1 MLFNSFEFVVFL
13 ALVLLLYYRLRHDG
27 QNWLLLIASCVFYG
41 WWDYRF
47 LGLVAFSAVV
57 DYSVAIAISG
67 ESDDRRRRRLLM
79 ISLVSNLGLLAF
91 FKYYNFFADSAEH
104 VLRTFGFTPDRLT
117 LEIVLPVG
125 ISFYT
130 FQSLSYTIDVYR
142 RRLEPCRN
150 PRDFAV
156 FLLFF
161 PQLVAGPIERATH
174 LMPQVLRPRHAT
186 AEMIREGLWLI
197 LFGFYKKVVLADNL
211 SSFTGRVFGNPSGA
225 HGLEV
230 LIAVYAF
237 AFQIYGDFSGYSDI
251 ARGTARLLGF
261 DLMHN
266 FRMPY
271 LSTTPSEYWQ
281 RWHISLSSW
290 LRDYLYV
297 PLGGNR
303 LGVLKTYRNLMLTM
317 VLGGLWHGAAWN
329 FVAWGAYQGA
339 LLCGHRLIA
348 GKTPP
353 EQRDAPLTARRLW
366 RAALFFQLVCFGWL
380 LFAVRKLSDVAVLA
394 HQLVSPFELNGK
406 AALADLFLFAT
417 PVMAIDLAL
426 FHHGSHESVGSWR
439 RPVRLFVYAAMF
451 GLIVLSGRPGG
462 HDFIY
467 FQF

>member
-1 MLFNSFEFVVFL
+1 MLFNSSEFVFFFL
-13 ALVLLLYYRLRHDG
+13 IVLFLYARLSWNG

-41 WWDYRF
+41 WWDWRF
-47 LGLVAFSAVV
+47 LGLVAYSGLV
-57 DYSVAIAISG
+57 DYFVALRLGQEA
-67 ESDDRRRRRLLM
+67 DDLKRRRLLW
-79 ISLVSNLGLLAF
+79 ISLVSNLGLLGF
-91 FKYYNFFADSAEH
+91 FKYFNFFAASAVE
-104 VLRTFGFTPDRLT
+104 VLASLGFKPDPVT
-117 LEIVLPVG
+117 LEVLLPVG

-142 RRLEPCRN
+142 RQLAPARSL
-150 PRDFAV
+150 RDFAV

-174 LMPQVLRPRHAT
+174 MLPQVMRRREVSAT
-186 AEMIREGLWLI
+186 MVREGLWLI

-211 SSFTGRVFGNPSGA
+211 SSFTGRVFGQPSAA
-225 HGLEV
+225 HGFEV
-230 LIAVYAF
+230 MLAIYAF

-266 FRMPY
+266 FRVPY
-271 LSTTPSEYWQ
+271 LSTSPSEFWQ
-281 RWHISLSSW
+281 RWHISLSRW

-303 LGVLKTYRNLMLTM
+303 GASSKTYCNLMLTM

-339 LLCGHRLIA
+339 LLCVHRLFW
-348 GKTPP
+348 GRQGGSPS
-353 EQRDAPLTARRLW
+353 EELTLGRLL
-366 RAALFFQLVCFGWL
+366 RAAVFFQFVCFGWL
-380 LFAVRKLSDVAVLA
+380 LFAVHGLGDVWVLA
-394 HQLVSPFELNGK
+394 HQLFHPFELNGK
-406 AALADLFLFAT
+406 VALADLILFAT
-417 PVMAIDLAL
+417 PVVLIDLVL
-426 FHHGSHESVGSWR
+426 FRSGSLEAINVWP
-439 RPVRLFVYAAMF
+439 RPVRLAICACLF

-462 HDFIY
+462 QDFIY

>member
-1 MLFNSFEFVVFL
+1 MLFNSFEFVFFF
-13 ALVLLLYYRLRHDG
+13 AFVLFAYYQCKHDE

-41 WWDYRF
+41 WWDWRF
-47 LGLVAFSAVV
+47 LGLVAFSAVT
-57 DYSVAIAISG
+57 DYSVALALAREQDG
-67 ESDDRRRRRLLM
+67 AQRKRLLA
-79 ISLVSNLGLLAF
+79 ISLVSNLGLLGF

-104 VLRTFGFTPDRLT
+104 VLRSFGMQPDPLT
-117 LEIVLPVG
+117 LQIVLPVG

-142 RRLEPCRN
+142 RQLEPCRN

-174 LMPQVLRPRHAT
+174 MLPQFARPRHAST
-186 AEMIREGLWLI
+186 AMIREGLWLI

-211 SSFTGRVFGNPSGA
+211 SSFTGRVFGHPA
-225 HGLEV
+225 DVHGFEV
-230 LIAVYAF
+230 VLAVYAF

-297 PLGGNR
+297 SLGGNR
-303 LGVLKTYRNLMLTM
+303 HGRYKTYRNLMLTM
-317 VLGGLWHGAAWN
+317 LLGGLWHGAAWN

-339 LLCGHRLIA
+339 LLCGHRALA

-353 EQRDAPLTARRLW
+353 EQRDAPLTLTRLIK
-366 RAALFFQLVCFGWL
+366 AGLFFQLVCAGWL
-380 LFAVRKLSDVAVLA
+380 LFAVHDLRDVATLA
-394 HQLVSPFELNGK
+394 HQLVSPFEFNGK
-406 AALADLFLFAT
+406 AALVNLIVFAA
-417 PVMAIDLAL
+417 PVIAIDLAS
-426 FHHGSHESVGSWR
+426 FHSGSMEAIKSWP
-439 RPVRLFVYAAMF
+439 RPARIAIYACLF

-462 HDFIY
+462 QDFIY

>member
-1 MLFNSFEFVVFL
+1 MLFNSSDFVFFFL
-13 ALVLLLYYRLRHDG
+13 TVLFLYSRLRWNG

-41 WWDYRF
+41 WWDWRF
-47 LGLVAFSAVV
+47 LGLVAYSALI
-57 DYSVAIAISG
+57 DYFVALRMG
-67 ESDDRRRRRLLM
+67 QEHDDAKRRRLLW
-79 ISLVSNLGLLAF
+79 ISLVSNLGLLGF
-91 FKYYNFFADSAEH
+91 FKYFNFFADSAVVALKALGFAPDPITLQ
-104 VLRTFGFTPDRLT
+104 VL
-117 LEIVLPVG
+117 LPVG

-130 FQSLSYTIDVYR
+130 FQSLGYTIDVYR
-142 RRLEPCRN
+142 RRLEPARSL
-150 PRDFAV
+150 RDFAV
-156 FLLFF
+156 FVTFF

-174 LMPQVLRPRHAT
+174 MLPQVMRRREVSSA
-186 AEMIREGLWLI
+186 MVREGLWLI

-211 SSFTGRVFGNPSGA
+211 SPFTARVFGQPSAA

-230 LIAVYAF
+230 LLAVYAF

-271 LSTTPSEYWQ
+271 LSTTPSEFWQ
-281 RWHISLSSW
+281 RWHISLSTW

-303 LGVLKTYRNLMLTM
+303 GAPSKTYRNLMLTM

-339 LLCGHRLIA
+339 LLCVHRFFW
-348 GKTPP
+348 GKAEPSAAR
-353 EQRDAPLTARRLW
+353 ELTVGRML
-366 RAALFFQLVCFGWL
+366 RAAVFFQFVCFGWL
-380 LFAVRKLSDVAVLA
+380 LFAVHQLRDVSVLA
-394 HQLVSPFELNGK
+394 HQLTHPFELNGK
-406 AALADLFLFAT
+406 AALADLIVFAT
-417 PVMAIDLAL
+417 PVVLIDLAL
-426 FHHGSHESVGSWR
+426 FRAGSLEALELWP
-439 RPVRLFVYAAMF
+439 RPVRLAIYACLF

-462 HDFIY
+462 QDFIY